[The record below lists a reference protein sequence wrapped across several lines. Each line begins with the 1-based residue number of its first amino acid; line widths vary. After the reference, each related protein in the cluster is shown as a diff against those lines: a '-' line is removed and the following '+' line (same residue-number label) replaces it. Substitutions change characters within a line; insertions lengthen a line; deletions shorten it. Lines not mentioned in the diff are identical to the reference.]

1 MADTWGGSWG
11 ASWLLSWTQS
21 AVAPAPV
28 IVPTKGGSGGKKRK
42 RQIFHPREIVWE
54 TKKRKTKP
62 EQVEEV
68 IHAIQQVAAAEPEF
82 QTDYAGHA
90 YHLATM
96 LLADMTITRLREIN
110 STYELARLI
119 DEVIERD
126 DEEVLLLM

>member
-1 MADTWGGSWG
+1 MASSWG
-11 ASWLLSWTQS
+11 SSWGTSWLNSWGTVG

-28 IVPTKGGSGGKKRK
+28 IVPTKGGSGHKKR

-82 QTDYAGHA
+82 QTDYAGQAH
-90 YHLATM
+90 HLATM

-110 STYELARLI
+110 TTYELARLI